1 VGDFKSKIKLMDDF
15 APLRRT
21 VSQEEVGKSAL
32 YFLSDLSTGV
42 TGEVHYVDG
51 GFNIVVSA

>member
-1 VGDFKSKIKLMDDF
+1 MVVEFVRPQMSN
-15 APLRRT
+15 AQ
-21 VSQEEVGKSAL
+21 SSAAEVGKSAL